1 MHADVDVPI
10 SQRTKLELTYK
21 NDTEEGQDVRAD
33 VSQSQDFDNY
43 DPRRRREEIEAARL
57 TATPVRRLLEPLLRA
72 SVLPRSQK
80 ILNI

>member
-57 TATPVRRLLEPLLRA
+57 TATPSPTPSRA
-72 SVLPRSQK
+72 APPSVSPTA
-80 ILNI
+80 IPENP